1 MLELFKV
8 RNFMSFREESY
19 LDMRATI
26 LKQHPK
32 HIIETKESFS
42 DAKNGL
48 LKTVAIYGANASGKS
63 NLISA
68 LYSMRMFILSQI
80 YDNSHTDNDPF
91 KLEPFSLCSKNG
103 TTEFEIVFRFKGR
116 RYQYGFEIMIPD
128 SDDEKATQKIVS
140 EWYYIDE
147 NKVFERNYN
156 DVKFGTQYESA
167 LKDYKKIPS
176 ERIYISVLDYFLDDS
191 KKGIVSDLITY
202 LRKHFYVFSVPI
214 IDFPVKRMGAFSSI
228 SRRLIEDEKYRERV
242 VSYLRQIDAGIND
255 LVVIDD
261 NDFNSENGEIEEHKV
276 IKSVHAM
283 FTDDGNLDG
292 STELGLF
299 KESSGTL
306 RFLAYIQRI
315 IEIQESGGIFIVD
328 ELSDNLHPL
337 LTKFIIDIFQS
348 EENQSAQLVFSTH
361 DVFQLT
367 KEQFRRDEVVFVD
380 KNEKGE
386 STTFSLAQ
394 LKVREDSTFN
404 KDYISGKYGAIPIF
418 RAALEDKE

>member
-8 RNFMSFREESY
+8 KNFMSFREESY

-26 LKQHPK
+26 LKQHPT
-32 HIIETKESFS
+32 HIIETKESFP

-80 YDNSHTDNDPF
+80 YNNSHSDNEPF
-91 KLEPFSLCSKNG
+91 RLEPFSLCNKNE
-103 TTEFEIVFRFKGR
+103 TTEFEIVFRYKGK

-128 SDDEKATQKIVS
+128 SDDEKSVQKIVS

-147 NKVFERNYN
+147 NKVFERDLN
-156 DVKFGTQYESA
+156 DVKFGTQYEST

-176 ERIYISVLDYFLDDS
+176 DRIYISVLDYFLDDS
-191 KKGIVSDLITY
+191 KKSIVSDLITY
-202 LRKHFYVFSVPI
+202 LRKHFYVFAVPI

-242 VSYLRQIDAGIND
+242 VSYLKQIDVGIND
-255 LVVIDD
+255 LVVTDD
-261 NDFNSENGEIEEHKV
+261 KDFNPESGDVEEHKV
-276 IKSVHAM
+276 VRSVHAM
-283 FTDDGNLDG
+283 FTTDGNLDG
-292 STELGLF
+292 STEFGLF

-328 ELSDNLHPL
+328 ELSDKLHPL
-337 LTKFIIDIFQS
+337 LTKFIIERYQ
-348 EENQSAQLVFSTH
+348 
-361 DVFQLT
+361 
-367 KEQFRRDEVVFVD
+367 
-380 KNEKGE
+380 
-386 STTFSLAQ
+386 
-394 LKVREDSTFN
+394 
-404 KDYISGKYGAIPIF
+404 
-418 RAALEDKE
+418 